1 MEAAIHAPLR
11 FIQAVSEFKSR
22 LCFLLAVVPFFE
34 RAEFSGIF
42 IQDNNQS
49 MSANFGLTSRELS
62 VIKRLTSPEKIQY
75 FLDYGIGYNKE
86 ADGETCRSPRRVL
99 RDRVGHCAEGAF
111 FAAAALRVHG
121 HEPLIVDLEAVR
133 DDDHLLAVFKE
144 HGRWGA
150 IAKSNYAG
158 LRFREPVYRTI
169 RELVM
174 SYYEHYYNPAG
185 EKTLRGYSTR
195 PVNLKRFDR
204 MNWMTAE
211 EDLWEIC
218 EYFCT
223 IAHSRVMPPQA
234 ERKRRRM
241 DRRLY
246 EAGMVGAVK

>member
-1 MEAAIHAPLR
+1 MNA
-11 FIQAVSEFKSR
+11 
-22 LCFLLAVVPFFE
+22 
-34 RAEFSGIF
+34 
-42 IQDNNQS
+42 D
-49 MSANFGLTSRELS
+49 FGLERRELS
-62 VIKRLTSPEKIQY
+62 MIKRLSSSEKIQY
-75 FLDYGIGYNKE
+75 FLDYDIGYNKE
-86 ADGETCRSPRRVL
+86 VDGETCRSPRRVL
-99 RDRVGHCAEGAF
+99 RDRLAHCAEGAF

-121 HEPLIVDLEAVR
+121 HEPLIVDLSAVR

-185 EKTLRGYSTR
+185 EKTLRAYSTR
-195 PVNLKRFDR
+195 PINLKRFDR
-204 MNWMTAE
+204 MNWMTTE
-211 EDLWEIC
+211 DDLWEVC
-218 EYFCT
+218 EYFCVVP
-223 IAHSRVMPPQA
+223 HSRVMPPQA